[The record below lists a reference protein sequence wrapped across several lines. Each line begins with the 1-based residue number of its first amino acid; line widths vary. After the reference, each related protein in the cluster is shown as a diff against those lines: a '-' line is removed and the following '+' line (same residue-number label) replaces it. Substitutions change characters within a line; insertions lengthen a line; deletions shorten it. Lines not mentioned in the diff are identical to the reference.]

1 MKRLSEIKVKKQN
14 EVLTD
19 EEMKRIVG
27 GGGGTCYY
35 KCECTLLS
43 GPPIYVKDDCSSG
56 GPWDRDTRCKTG
68 LQICYYLSMY

>member
-27 GGGGTCYY
+27 GGGG
-35 KCECTLLS
+35 ECWFLCQCTEDS
-43 GPPIYVKDDCSSG
+43 GPPRYFSTDCS
-56 GPWDRDTRCKTG
+56 GPWDRTQECVTG
-68 LQICYYLSMY
+68 LQICYNLGSA